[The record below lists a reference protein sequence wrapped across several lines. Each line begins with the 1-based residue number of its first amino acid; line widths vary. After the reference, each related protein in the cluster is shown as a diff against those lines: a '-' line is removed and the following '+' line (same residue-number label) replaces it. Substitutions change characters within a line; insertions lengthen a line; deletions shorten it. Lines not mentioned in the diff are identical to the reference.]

1 MTVDLDPIVAAALD
15 RHVPAQSGTTA
26 DWADV
31 ARRAATP
38 GARGRRLPARL
49 RDRRVWFGIGAVAVA
64 LGCAGAI
71 EHHRIYRLFGG
82 GVPAAGKDAE
92 QRLVSE
98 YRWPRGLHVLVAR
111 SRLVFQLRQPDNY
124 DRNGRP
130 TSWSTG
136 YGLVAPLSN
145 GAVCE
150 AAALG
155 PGGSSECTPPHT
167 REIVPFGLAPTAWR
181 DAGGHLHV
189 APYVFWGVAPAGTAS
204 MQLLGPG
211 RERIHVPLSPIRLR
225 GGVVYALRV
234 PRRLEAAGHRPTT
247 LLARNAAGAVIA
259 RDHDVSALF
268 IPAGL
273 GPATGA
279 DDHATGPSGR
289 RSPVLL
295 TIHVAG
301 FDHRISVDRT
311 CLFDA
316 FGTPRGRQDFAIC
329 GQVGGLV
336 PSIMPLADRAAV
348 AWGRLPLG
356 AATITVRY
364 AHHSE
369 PAVVYDRSYLFAVS
383 TAALRAA
390 DLPREVVARTAS
402 GAVVA
407 RQGLRRSL
415 FPGY

>member
-1 MTVDLDPIVAAALD
+1 MTADLDPIIAAALD
-15 RHVPAQSGTTA
+15 RHVPAQSGATA

-31 ARRAATP
+31 ARRAATLGP
-38 GARGRRLPARL
+38 RGRRLPARL

-98 YRWPRGLHVLVAR
+98 YRWPQGLHVLVSR
-111 SRLVFQLRQPDNY
+111 SRLVFQLRQPDGY
-124 DRNGRP
+124 DHNGP
-130 TSWSTG
+130 TGWSTG
-136 YGLVAPLSN
+136 YALVAPLSN

-150 AAALG
+150 AAELG
-155 PGGSSECTPPHT
+155 MGGDSECTRPHT
-167 REIVPFGLAPTAWR
+167 TSIVPFGLAPAAWH
-181 DAGGHLHV
+181 DAAGHIHV
-189 APYVFWGVAPAGTAS
+189 APYVFWGVAPAGTTS

-211 RERIHVPLSPIRLR
+211 PQRIPVPLSPIRLP

-247 LLARNAAGAVIA
+247 LVARDAAGAVIA

-268 IPAGL
+268 VPAVFNAPDRG
-273 GPATGA
+273 GVGA
-279 DDHATGPSGR
+279 SGR
-289 RSPVLL
+289 QSPVLL

-316 FGTPRGRQDFAIC
+316 FGTPGGRQDSAIC
-329 GQVGGLV
+329 GQIGGLV
-336 PSIMPLADRAAV
+336 PYIMPLADRAAV
-348 AWGRLPLG
+348 AWGRLPQG

-369 PAVVYDRSYLFAVS
+369 RAVVHDRFYLFAVT
-383 TAALRAA
+383 TARLRTA
-390 DLPREVVARTAS
+390 DLPVAVVAQAAS

-407 RQGLRRSL
+407 RRRLARSL